1 MIAGIWPVWT
11 ALVFAVGG
19 ALGVEWLRSRRRA
32 SGDLALALFFYSG
45 IALGVVLV
53 SLGGGLNANLLTYL
67 FGQPLTV
74 NDSELVVILVLGAV
88 IVVAMLLL
96 RRVLF
101 AVVTDEDWSRVSGL
115 PVGFV
120 NNVLAV
126 LTAVAVVAAMR
137 IVGILLIAAMMVL
150 AGGERPGAGSVV
162 RLHAPMVDRG
172 QRHLGDRRV
181 GRVQD
186 LGNGPRRDHR
196 AHRGRC
202 VRGGVDREAR
212 RRAASARD
220 RGGRTMMPTVTS
232 DLHATIETRLH
243 DVGQR
248 YTPKRR
254 ALVDML
260 RRAGKPVSMTD
271 VVSGRSAPPQSS
283 AYRNLAV
290 LEQAGVVRRVIT
302 EGEFARFELTE
313 ELTEHHHHLICS
325 RCGRVEDVTVPS
337 DLEGTLDKT
346 LDRLAKRAGFADVDH
361 RLDLI
366 GTCGDCAGADL
377 SCAYGVR
384 YGRSGCGIGWT
395 SLASTRISLPS
406 G

>member
-1 MIAGIWPVWT
+1 M
-11 ALVFAVGG
+11 
-19 ALGVEWLRSRRRA
+19 
-32 SGDLALALFFYSG
+32 
-45 IALGVVLV
+45 
-53 SLGGGLNANLLTYL
+53 
-67 FGQPLTV
+67 
-74 NDSELVVILVLGAV
+74 VLGAV

-96 RRVLF
+96 GRVLF
-101 AVVTDEDWSRVSGL
+101 AVVTDEDWSRMSGL

-150 AGGERPGAGSVV
+150 PVASGQVLARSFGSTLRWSIAVSV
-162 RLHAPMVDRG
+162 TLWSSGWPR
-172 QRHLGDRRV
+172 
-181 GRVQD
+181 QD
-186 LGNGPRRDHR
+186 LGTAPGAIVSSRPVCSRLSIAKRGVAPRLPGPRRSNYD
-196 AHRGRC
+196 AHRDERPHATHRDAIA
-202 VRGGVDREAR
+202 RGDSDTRRSAAPWWTCCGERVSRSHDR
-212 RRAASARD
+212 RR
-220 RGGRTMMPTVTS
+220 
-232 DLHATIETRLH
+232 I
-243 DVGQR
+243 
-248 YTPKRR
+248 
-254 ALVDML
+254 
-260 RRAGKPVSMTD
+260 
-271 VVSGRSAPPQSS
+271 GRSAPPQSS

-366 GTCGDCAGADL
+366 GTCGDCAG
-377 SCAYGVR
+377 R
-384 YGRSGCGIGWT
+384 T
-395 SLASTRISLPS
+395 
-406 G
+406 